1 MQTKPAPPLSRIDQL
16 LCPCG
21 SGQARATCCGP
32 YLDGTSTAPTA
43 EALMRSRYT
52 AFATGCFTYL
62 QQTVAPNLR
71 EQFDPVILAR
81 ETQQTK
87 WTSLHVQKIRGG
99 TAADT
104 SGQVTYTA
112 HFEQAGTP
120 GVLSERSEFIKQ
132 NNFWLYTGGT
142 LLTDPGLTRPES
154 KPGRNDPCPCGSG
167 KKYKKCCGK

>member
-1 MQTKPAPPLSRIDQL
+1 MQTQQASHISHIAAP

-21 SGQARATCCGP
+21 SGLTMAACCGQ
-32 YLDGTSTAPTA
+32 YLDGTSTPPTA

-52 AFATGCFTYL
+52 AFATGHFSYL

-71 EQFDPVILAR
+71 EQFDPVVLAR
-81 ETQQTK
+81 ETQQTT
-87 WTSLHVQKIRGG
+87 WTSLHVHKLGGG
-99 TAADT
+99 TATDT
-104 SGQVTYTA
+104 SGEVTYTA
-112 HFEQAGTP
+112 RFEEAGIP
-120 GVLSERSEFIKQ
+120 GVLRERSDFVKQ
-132 NNFWLYTGGT
+132 NDRWEYTGGT